1 VKMDK
6 YYKMAETMERT
17 AEDKLRPRETN
28 TPKKLGQA
36 RSAEREGQHLLRAA
50 KLIRS
55 YIDAVADDNLP
66 ESLKKY
72 KSITKDCFLN
82 ATKMKHKEVANRFH
96 SYHVDTTEYCYDDG
110 IHKELRELIVIT
122 PEDAAKTEQQQQQE
136 IELRRAIDNFRNSN
150 IPGFFPTPPLVLEKI
165 NALIDDLAYDVDV
178 LEPSA
183 GLGDIADYIQGQ
195 MKDCSIDVCEIRQDL
210 QGILRLKGHNV
221 IGDDFLRQPHL
232 LKKYGLIVMNPPFE
246 KNAGVK
252 HVLHAMKF
260 LAHDGRLI
268 AVLPPNQA
276 EDVTLTL
283 AVNKADFRH
292 YTVELP
298 KNSFNTKDAF
308 RKTSVSVC
316 LLVIDNE
323 EEYIPHKEDDEDM
336 EPVAQVK
343 QSTAT
348 PGGVHP
354 IQPIL
359 KDSLDSDDSKELN

>member
-1 VKMDK
+1 MSMDK

-17 AEDKLRPRETN
+17 AQDKLRPRETN

-55 YIDAVADDNLP
+55 YIDAVAEDNLP
-66 ESLKKY
+66 ESLKQY
-72 KSITKDCFLN
+72 KSFTKDAFLD
-82 ATKMKHKEVANRFH
+82 ATKMKAKEVANGFH
-96 SYHVDTTEYCYDDG
+96 SYLVDTTDYQYNDG
-110 IHKELRELIVIT
+110 VHKDLRDLIVTT
-122 PEDAAKTEQQQQQE
+122 PEDAAKTEQQQQE
-136 IELRRAIDNFRNSN
+136 IELRRAIDTFRNSK

-165 NALIDDLAYDVDV
+165 NTLIEDVAYDVDV

-183 GLGDIADYIQGQ
+183 GLGDIADYLREQ
-195 MKDCSIDVCEIRQDL
+195 MQDCSIDVIEIRQDL
-210 QGILRLKGHNV
+210 QEILKLKGHNV
-221 IGDDFLRQPHL
+221 IGDDFLRQPPQ
-232 LKKYGLIVMNPPFE
+232 LKQYGLIVMNPPFE

-252 HVLHAMKF
+252 HVLQAMKF

-283 AVNKADFRH
+283 AAKLANFDH

-308 RKTSVSVC
+308 RKTGVSVC
-316 LLVIDNE
+316 LLVINNQ
-323 EEYIPHKEDDEDM
+323 EEYIPYKEDDEDA
-336 EPVAQVK
+336 EPSVTAK
-343 QSTAT
+343 QTTAT
-348 PGGVHP
+348 TGGYT
-354 IQPIL
+354 QT
-359 KDSLDSDDSKELN
+359 SLF